1 MIASYFK
8 IALRYLAKNK
18 IYSFINVAG
27 LSLSLA
33 CAMLMILY
41 TKDEFSFDKFQKD
54 ISYTYLIA
62 IDVQNP
68 DGSSSDKMGLTS
80 ILHGPRFKDNLP
92 EVESF
97 VRLMNKYRDIKLG
110 EDINSQ
116 KVLEADSNF
125 FSFFTFPLTQGNPQT
140 VLQDVHSVVI
150 SEDIAIRHFGNDDP
164 LNRTLLFESDGVFIP
179 YTVTGVSKRCPQ
191 NSSIQ
196 FDVVMPLKE
205 AHDDL
210 AWVNVSYSTFVK
222 LNERSDIKAV
232 SSKMQKVFEA
242 ESKEVMEQVRSYG
255 FTQSFYHQLQPFAD
269 IHLSQDFKAEAGLTN
284 ASSSIY
290 SYILSGIAVFI
301 LTIACINFINL
312 TIARSAKRA
321 KEIGIRKVVGGGR
334 QQLIIQFLGES
345 FLLCLLSFIGAMIL
359 AQLLLPV
366 FNNLVNKELSLSY
379 LIDGRLITIYLFLLI
394 TTGLLAGFYPALVLS
409 GYNPVQTLYTRFKLS
424 GKSYFQK
431 TLIVFQFALA
441 TFMVIATLTVYIQ
454 FDYLTTKDLGYD
466 PGNVVRVTK
475 RDLTHREAKVFSEEL
490 SKNPNII
497 SISPQNHGMENG
509 KVNADSILHFT
520 YEAVNENFID
530 LFNIQIAQGRNFSS
544 VNPSDSSNSVI
555 INQAFVKKAG
565 WTEPI
570 GQEVKMMDGATR
582 RVIGITKDYNYES
595 LKRTIE
601 PQLFSLAF
609 NGNSPSYQYLLIRI
623 QPNSESNCI
632 PFIEKTF
639 KELFPM
645 HPYSYQFYNEI
656 NLKSY
661 EAESKWKKVILL
673 SAFLTIFIAG
683 IGLFGLSILTA
694 ESRFKE
700 IGIRKVLGASVKTI
714 VFALYKDHLSLISLA
729 LLIAIPTS
737 YYAGSIWLDNYQY
750 RTEVGVG
757 TFIGAGIFVL
767 AIAGVT
773 ISYQTIK
780 TALLNPVDSLR
791 TE

>member
-1 MIASYFK
+1 
-8 IALRYLAKNK
+8 
-18 IYSFINVAG
+18 
-27 LSLSLA
+27 
-33 CAMLMILY
+33 
-41 TKDEFSFDKFQKD
+41 
-54 ISYTYLIA
+54 
-62 IDVQNP
+62 
-68 DGSSSDKMGLTS
+68 
-80 ILHGPRFKDNLP
+80 
-92 EVESF
+92 
-97 VRLMNKYRDIKLG
+97 
-110 EDINSQ
+110 
-116 KVLEADSNF
+116 
-125 FSFFTFPLTQGNPQT
+125 
-140 VLQDVHSVVI
+140 
-150 SEDIAIRHFGNDDP
+150 
-164 LNRTLLFESDGVFIP
+164 
-179 YTVTGVSKRCPQ
+179 VSKRCPQ

-334 QQLIIQFLGES
+334 QQLIMQFLGES

-379 LIDGRLITIYLFLLI
+379 LIDGRLIAIYLFLLI

-409 GYNPVQTLYTRFKLS
+409 GHNPVQTLYTRFKLS

-441 TFMVIATLTVYIQ
+441 TFMVIATLTVYTQ

-466 PGNVVRVTK
+466 PDNVVRVTK
-475 RDLTHREAKVFSEEL
+475 RGLTYREAKVFSEEL

-595 LKRTIE
+595 LKRAIE

-737 YYAGSIWLDNYQY
+737 YYAGSIWLDNYPY

>member
-1 MIASYFK
+1 M
-8 IALRYLAKNK
+8 
-18 IYSFINVAG
+18 
-27 LSLSLA
+27 
-33 CAMLMILY
+33 
-41 TKDEFSFDKFQKD
+41 
-54 ISYTYLIA
+54 
-62 IDVQNP
+62 
-68 DGSSSDKMGLTS
+68 
-80 ILHGPRFKDNLP
+80 
-92 EVESF
+92 
-97 VRLMNKYRDIKLG
+97 
-110 EDINSQ
+110 
-116 KVLEADSNF
+116 
-125 FSFFTFPLTQGNPQT
+125 
-140 VLQDVHSVVI
+140 
-150 SEDIAIRHFGNDDP
+150 
-164 LNRTLLFESDGVFIP
+164 
-179 YTVTGVSKRCPQ
+179 
-191 NSSIQ
+191 
-196 FDVVMPLKE
+196 
-205 AHDDL
+205 
-210 AWVNVSYSTFVK
+210 
-222 LNERSDIKAV
+222 
-232 SSKMQKVFEA
+232 
-242 ESKEVMEQVRSYG
+242 
-255 FTQSFYHQLQPFAD
+255 
-269 IHLSQDFKAEAGLTN
+269 
-284 ASSSIY
+284 
-290 SYILSGIAVFI
+290 FI

-737 YYAGSIWLDNYQY
+737 YYAGSIWLDNYPY

>member
-27 LSLSLA
+27 LSVSLA

-41 TKDEFSFDKFQKD
+41 TKDEFSFDKFHKD
-54 ISYTYLIA
+54 ISSTHLIA
-62 IDVQNP
+62 IDVRNP

-80 ILHGPRFKDNLP
+80 ILHGPRFKDNIP

-97 VRLMNKYRDIKLG
+97 VRLNNKYLNIKLG

-116 KVLEADSNF
+116 KVLETDSNF
-125 FSFFTFPLTQGNPQT
+125 FSFFSFSLIQGNPQT
-140 VLQDVHSVVI
+140 ALQDIHSVVI
-150 SEDIAIRHFGNDDP
+150 SEDMAIRHFGNDDP
-164 LNRTLLFESDGVFIP
+164 LNRTILLESDGAFIP

-196 FDVVMPLKE
+196 FEFVVPLKE
-205 AHDDL
+205 TPDDFS
-210 AWVNVSYSTFVK
+210 WVNVSHSTFIK
-222 LNERSDIKAV
+222 LNERSDIEAV
-232 SSKMQKVFEA
+232 SSKIQKVFES

-255 FTQSFYHQLQPFAD
+255 FTQSFYHQLLPFAD
-269 IHLSQDFKAEAGLTN
+269 VHLNQDYKAEAGLTN

-301 LTIACINFINL
+301 LTIASINFINL

-321 KEIGIRKVVGGGR
+321 KEIGIRKVVGGAR

-345 FLLCLLSFIGAMIL
+345 FLLCLLSFIGAMLL
-359 AQLLLPV
+359 AQLLLPA

-379 LIDGRLITIYLFLLI
+379 LIDSRLIVIYLFLFI
-394 TTGLLAGFYPALVLS
+394 FTGLLAGFYPAIVLS

-424 GKSYFQK
+424 GKNYLQK

-441 TFMVIATLTVYIQ
+441 TFMVIATLTVYMQ
-454 FDYLTTKDLGYD
+454 FDFLTTKDLGYNPD
-466 PGNVVRVTK
+466 NVVSVAK
-475 RDLTHREAKVFSEEL
+475 RGLTHREAKVFSETL

-497 SISPQNHGMENG
+497 STSPQNHGMENG

-544 VNPSDSSNSVI
+544 LNPSDSANSVI
-555 INQAFVKKAG
+555 INQAFVKKTG

-570 GQEVKMMDGATR
+570 GQEVKMMNGATR
-582 RVIGITKDYNYES
+582 KVIGITKDYNYES

-609 NGNSPSYQYLLIRI
+609 NSNSPSYQYLLIRI

-656 NLKSY
+656 NLMSY
-661 EAESKWKKVILL
+661 EAESNWKLVILL
-673 SAFLTIFIAG
+673 SAFLTVFIAG

-714 VFALYKDHLSLISLA
+714 IFALYKNHLSLISLA

-737 YYAGSIWLDNYQY
+737 YYAGNIWLDNYPY

-757 TFIGAGIFVL
+757 TFIGAGLFVL
-767 AIAGVT
+767 LIASVT

-780 TALLNPVDSLR
+780 TALLNPVESLR